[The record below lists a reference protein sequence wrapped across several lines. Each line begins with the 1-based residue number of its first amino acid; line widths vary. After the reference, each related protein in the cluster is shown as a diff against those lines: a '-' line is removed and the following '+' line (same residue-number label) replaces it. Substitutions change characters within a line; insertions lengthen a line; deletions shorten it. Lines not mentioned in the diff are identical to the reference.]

1 MYANVGFP
9 GDANVLKDAPVNA
22 GNTRDLGS
30 IPVVTRSPG
39 TGNGNP
45 LQHSCL
51 ENPKE
56 RGGLQSMGSQI
67 QRLSVHALAL

>member
-1 MYANVGFP
+1 MGFP

-30 IPVVTRSPG
+30 IPVVARSPG

-56 RGGLQSMGSQI
+56 LGGLQSMGH
-67 QRLSVHALAL
+67 RFKDLACTH